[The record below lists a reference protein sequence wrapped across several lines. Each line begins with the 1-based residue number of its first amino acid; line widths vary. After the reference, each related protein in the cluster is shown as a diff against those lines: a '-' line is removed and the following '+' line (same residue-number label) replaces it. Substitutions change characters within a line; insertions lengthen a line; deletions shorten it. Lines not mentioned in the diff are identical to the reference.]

1 MAVCDDPT
9 QQVRRQVLSG
19 RQIKAMFLGCLTAGL
34 MISGAA
40 QAVQLITE
48 EEARLPPPKGAVALD
63 KRGILRGPKVEYV
76 STGETVHSP
85 LHLQLKFQSFGGATI
100 DLDSVRIIYL
110 RAPNVD
116 LTPRV
121 RPFVRSTGVD
131 IPDAELPPGEYT
143 VRVDVKDSEGH
154 SGTTSF
160 VLKVVP

>member
-1 MAVCDDPT
+1 MK
-9 QQVRRQVLSG
+9 G
-19 RQIKAMFLGCLTAGL
+19 MFLGCVTAGL

-48 EEARLPPPKGAVALD
+48 EEARRPPPKGAVALD

>member
-1 MAVCDDPT
+1 MT
-9 QQVRRQVLSG
+9 QAG
-19 RQIKAMFLGCLTAGL
+19 RQMKGMFLGCVTAGL

>member
-1 MAVCDDPT
+1 MK
-9 QQVRRQVLSG
+9 G
-19 RQIKAMFLGCLTAGL
+19 MFLGCVTAGL

-48 EEARLPPPKGAVALD
+48 EEARLPPPKGAVAMD

>member
-1 MAVCDDPT
+1 MK
-9 QQVRRQVLSG
+9 G
-19 RQIKAMFLGCLTAGL
+19 MFLGCVTAGL

-63 KRGILRGPKVEYV
+63 KRGLLRGPKVEYV

>member
-1 MAVCDDPT
+1 MT
-9 QQVRRQVLSG
+9 QAG
-19 RQIKAMFLGCLTAGL
+19 RQMKGMFLGCVTAGL

-85 LHLQLKFQSFGGATI
+85 LHLQLKFQSVGGATI

>member
-1 MAVCDDPT
+1 MT
-9 QQVRRQVLSG
+9 QAG
-19 RQIKAMFLGCLTAGL
+19 RQMKGMFLGCVTAGQ

>member
-1 MAVCDDPT
+1 MT
-9 QQVRRQVLSG
+9 QAG
-19 RQIKAMFLGCLTAGL
+19 RQMKGMFLGCVTAGL
-34 MISGAA
+34 MISGAV

-63 KRGILRGPKVEYV
+63 KRGILRGPMVVYV

>member
-1 MAVCDDPT
+1 MK
-9 QQVRRQVLSG
+9 G
-19 RQIKAMFLGCLTAGL
+19 MFLGCVTAGL
-34 MISGAA
+34 VISGAA

-48 EEARLPPPKGAVALD
+48 EEAKLPPPKGAVAMD

-100 DLDSVRIIYL
+100 DPDSVRVIYL

-116 LTPRV
+116 LTPRI
-121 RPFVRSTGVD
+121 RPFVQSTGVD

-160 VLKVVP
+160 VLRVVP

>member
-1 MAVCDDPT
+1 MT
-9 QQVRRQVLSG
+9 QAG
-19 RQIKAMFLGCLTAGL
+19 RQMKGMFLGCVTAGL

-48 EEARLPPPKGAVALD
+48 EEARLPPPKGAVAMD

>member
-1 MAVCDDPT
+1 MT
-9 QQVRRQVLSG
+9 QAG
-19 RQIKAMFLGCLTAGL
+19 RQMKGMFLGCVTAGL

-154 SGTTSF
+154 SETTSF

>member
-1 MAVCDDPT
+1 M
-9 QQVRRQVLSG
+9 SG
-19 RQIKAMFLGCLTAGL
+19 RQMKGMFVGCVTAGL

-48 EEARLPPPKGAVALD
+48 EEARRPPPKGAVALD

>member
-1 MAVCDDPT
+1 
-9 QQVRRQVLSG
+9 
-19 RQIKAMFLGCLTAGL
+19 
-34 MISGAA
+34 
-40 QAVQLITE
+40 
-48 EEARLPPPKGAVALD
+48 
-63 KRGILRGPKVEYV
+63 VEYV

-116 LTPRV
+116 LTPRI

>member
-1 MAVCDDPT
+1 MT
-9 QQVRRQVLSG
+9 QAG
-19 RQIKAMFLGCLTAGL
+19 RQMKGMFLGCVTAGL

-48 EEARLPPPKGAVALD
+48 EEARRPPPKGAVALD

>member
-1 MAVCDDPT
+1 MK
-9 QQVRRQVLSG
+9 G
-19 RQIKAMFLGCLTAGL
+19 MFLGCVTAGL

-48 EEARLPPPKGAVALD
+48 EAARLPPPKGAVALD

>member
-1 MAVCDDPT
+1 MK
-9 QQVRRQVLSG
+9 G
-19 RQIKAMFLGCLTAGL
+19 MFLGCVTAGL

-121 RPFVRSTGVD
+121 RSFVRSTGVD

>member
-1 MAVCDDPT
+1 MK
-9 QQVRRQVLSG
+9 G
-19 RQIKAMFLGCLTAGL
+19 MFLGCVTAGL

-48 EEARLPPPKGAVALD
+48 EEAKLPPPKGAVAMD

-100 DLDSVRIIYL
+100 DPDSVRVIYL

-116 LTPRV
+116 LTPRI
-121 RPFVRSTGVD
+121 RPFVQSTGVD

-160 VLKVVP
+160 VLRVVP

>member
-1 MAVCDDPT
+1 MSEL
-9 QQVRRQVLSG
+9 RMKG
-19 RQIKAMFLGCLTAGL
+19 MFLGFVAAGL
-34 MISGAA
+34 MLSGAA

-76 STGETVHSP
+76 SMGETVHSP
-85 LHLQLKFQSFGGATI
+85 LHLRLKFQSFGGATI
-100 DLDSVRIIYL
+100 DPDSVRIIYL

-116 LTPRV
+116 LTPRI
-121 RPFVRSTGVD
+121 RPFVQSTGID

>member
-1 MAVCDDPT
+1 MT
-9 QQVRRQVLSG
+9 QAG
-19 RQIKAMFLGCLTAGL
+19 RQMKGMFLGCVTAGL

-121 RPFVRSTGVD
+121 RPFCPINRRR
-131 IPDAELPPGEYT
+131 YT
-143 VRVDVKDSEGH
+143 RCR
-154 SGTTSF
+154 TT
-160 VLKVVP
+160 PRRIHGQG

>member
-1 MAVCDDPT
+1 MK
-9 QQVRRQVLSG
+9 G
-19 RQIKAMFLGCLTAGL
+19 MFLGCVAAGL

-48 EEARLPPPKGAVALD
+48 EEARLPPPKGAVAMD

>member
-1 MAVCDDPT
+1 MT
-9 QQVRRQVLSG
+9 QAG
-19 RQIKAMFLGCLTAGL
+19 RQMKGMFLGCVTAGL
-34 MISGAA
+34 LISGAA

>member
-1 MAVCDDPT
+1 MK
-9 QQVRRQVLSG
+9 G
-19 RQIKAMFLGCLTAGL
+19 IILGCVTVGL

-48 EEARLPPPKGAVALD
+48 EEARLPPPKGAVALE

-85 LHLQLKFQSFGGATI
+85 LHLQLRFQSFGGATI

-116 LTPRV
+116 LTARI
-121 RPFVRSTGVD
+121 RPFVQSTGVD

>member
-1 MAVCDDPT
+1 MKGM
-9 QQVRRQVLSG
+9 L
-19 RQIKAMFLGCLTAGL
+19 LGFVAAGL

-48 EEARLPPPKGAVALD
+48 EEARLPPPKGAVAMD

-76 STGETVHSP
+76 STGDTVHSP
-85 LHLQLKFQSFGGATI
+85 LHLQLRFQSFGGATI
-100 DLDSVRIIYL
+100 DPESVRIIYL

-121 RPFVRSTGVD
+121 RPFVQSNGID

-143 VRVDVKDSEGH
+143 VRVDVKDSQGH
-154 SGTTSF
+154 AGTTSF

>member
-1 MAVCDDPT
+1 MT
-9 QQVRRQVLSG
+9 QAG
-19 RQIKAMFLGCLTAGL
+19 RQMKGMFLGCVTAGL
-34 MISGAA
+34 LISGAA

-48 EEARLPPPKGAVALD
+48 EEARLPPPKGAVAMD

>member
-1 MAVCDDPT
+1 MT
-9 QQVRRQVLSG
+9 QAG
-19 RQIKAMFLGCLTAGL
+19 RQMKGMFLGCVTAGL

-48 EEARLPPPKGAVALD
+48 KEARLPPPKGAVALD

>member
-1 MAVCDDPT
+1 MT
-9 QQVRRQVLSG
+9 QAG
-19 RQIKAMFLGCLTAGL
+19 RQMKGMFLGCVTAGL

-48 EEARLPPPKGAVALD
+48 ED